1 MFNTNELD
9 ELFCS
14 SLEEQK
20 EKSSYR
26 LNFGVYY
33 TPAENLCYTAMKA
46 FKKKYGVIPGVSDR
60 EYFTNSIH
68 VPV

>member
-20 EKSSYR
+20 EKSTYR

-33 TPAENLCYTAMKA
+33 TPR
-46 FKKKYGVIPGVSDR
+46 F
-60 EYFTNSIH
+60 
-68 VPV
+68 

>member
-1 MFNTNELD
+1 MINTNELD

-20 EKSSYR
+20 GKSNYR

-33 TPAENLCYTAMKA
+33 TPR
-46 FKKKYGVIPGVSDR
+46 F
-60 EYFTNSIH
+60 
-68 VPV
+68 

>member
-1 MFNTNELD
+1 MLENSLLD

-20 EKSSYR
+20 EKSTYR

-33 TPAENLCYTAMKA
+33 TPR
-46 FKKKYGVIPGVSDR
+46 F
-60 EYFTNSIH
+60 
-68 VPV
+68 